1 MQYIDFWDNHIFTI
15 LYLWAPMA
23 EWLCCLTRTNRVLC
37 SNLGATRHRMILDNS
52 LMAACLESLGR
63 WILITFHIQR
73 PSSLVCGESVCTGS
87 SCTWTEEFCLRPA
100 FEWSRHFTKRFLYI
114 TQFSVSIKAKY
125 KSRFKISLVWVN
137 QSFEKFVAF
146 NREISSFN
154 SLRLFL

>member
-37 SNLGATRHRMILDNS
+37 SNLG
-52 LMAACLESLGR
+52 R

-87 SCTWTEEFCLRPA
+87 SCAWTEEFCLRPA